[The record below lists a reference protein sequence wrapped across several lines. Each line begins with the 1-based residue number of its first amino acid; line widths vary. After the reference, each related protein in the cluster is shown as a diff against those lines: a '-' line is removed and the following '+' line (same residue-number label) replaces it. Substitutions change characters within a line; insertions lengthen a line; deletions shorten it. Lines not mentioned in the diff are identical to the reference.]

1 MKVQSKWVN
10 ANDRIVKNDG
20 SIGKI
25 KYMTCIYF
33 FKQYMLWV
41 NIKCDDGKNEIAMHS
56 TVFFMDCVV

>member
-10 ANDRIVKNDG
+10 ANDRIVTNDG

-41 NIKCDDGKNEIAMHS
+41 KIKYDEGKNGIAIHS